1 MMMVTDQSCKQHPTI
16 IPLATL
22 GGEAAAS
29 GTLFLPSRPLSIILM
44 LHSTICLTLMES
56 E

>member
-16 IPLATL
+16 LPLTTL
-22 GGEAAAS
+22 GGEAATS
-29 GTLFLPSRPLSIILM
+29 GTLFLPSRVLSTILI
-44 LHSTICLTLMES
+44 LFSTICLTLMES